1 MHFTILGTSLFFFTQ
16 KIICS
21 EFLFSH
27 FQEFHLS
34 QTYHEGL
41 LKLQDKDYIKARELL
56 ESVLKDPI
64 ISSAQVIKIKVSFLV
79 SLMM

>member
-1 MHFTILGTSLFFFTQ
+1 MVFASSMKTSLAYINFFF
-16 KIICS
+16 
-21 EFLFSH
+21 FLL

-41 LKLQDKDYIKARELL
+41 LKLQDKEYEKARELL

-64 ISSAQVIKIKVSFLV
+64 IANAQVLFSF
-79 SLMM
+79 SY